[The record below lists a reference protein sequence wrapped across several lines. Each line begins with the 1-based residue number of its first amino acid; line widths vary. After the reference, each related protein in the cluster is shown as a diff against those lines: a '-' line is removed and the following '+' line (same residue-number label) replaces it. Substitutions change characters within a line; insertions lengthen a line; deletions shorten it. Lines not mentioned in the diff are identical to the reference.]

1 MSRHVITRSTISDV
15 AERAQVAI
23 STVSRVINGR
33 DRVHPDTRARVLA
46 AIKELDY
53 RPSALARSL
62 ATQRTNMLGLLIPS
76 LSDSFFHEIVRGVE
90 ETAVAAGY
98 NLLIASQPK
107 TMTERQHMALF
118 TQQRVDGL
126 VMSQINVT
134 RQEVEAIMRQGLPVA
149 LVLQDLG
156 ADVPTVLV
164 DNYQGAHRLV
174 EHLIGHGYQRIA
186 YIAGNDDGPGNQQR
200 LQALQDTLKAHGL
213 ALPDAYVRQGNYFP
227 GSGYQPMLQLLAL
240 PERPDAVFAAND
252 VMAGDAL
259 AALRDC
265 GLQAPHDI
273 AVVGYDDVPLAS
285 YLSPPL
291 TTVRQPIYELGCA
304 AAQTVIAAIDGS
316 AVSTRVILSSELIIR
331 RSCGC
336 AT

>member
-1 MSRHVITRSTISDV
+1 MVRRSTIHDV
-15 AERAQVAI
+15 AKRAQVAI

-33 DRVHPDTRARVLA
+33 DRVHPDTRTRVLA

-62 ATQRTNMLGLLIPS
+62 ATQRTKMLGLLVPS
-76 LSDSFFHEIVRGVE
+76 LSDPFYHEIVSGVE
-90 ETAVAAGY
+90 ETTVAAGY

-107 TMTERQHMALF
+107 TMTARQHMALF

-126 VMSQINVT
+126 IMSQINVT
-134 RQEVEAIMRQGLPVA
+134 RQEVIAIMQQGLPVA

-156 ADVPTVLV
+156 ADVPTALA
-164 DNYQGAHRLV
+164 DNYQGACSLV
-174 EHLIGHGYQRIA
+174 KHLIGHGYRRIA
-186 YIAGNDDGPGNQQR
+186 YIAGNDDGPDNRQR
-200 LQALQDTLKAHGL
+200 LQAVCDTLHAHGL
-213 ALPDAYVRQGNYFP
+213 TLPADYIGQGTYFQ

-240 PERPDAVFAAND
+240 PDRPDAVFAAND

-259 AALRDC
+259 AALRDS

-273 AVVGYDDVPLAS
+273 AVVGYDDIPLAS
-285 YLSPPL
+285 YLAPPL
-291 TTVRQPIYELGCA
+291 TTVRQPMYELGCA
-304 AAQTVIAAIDGS
+304 AAQMVLSAIDGS
-316 AVSTRVILSSELIIR
+316 TASTRNILSTELVIR